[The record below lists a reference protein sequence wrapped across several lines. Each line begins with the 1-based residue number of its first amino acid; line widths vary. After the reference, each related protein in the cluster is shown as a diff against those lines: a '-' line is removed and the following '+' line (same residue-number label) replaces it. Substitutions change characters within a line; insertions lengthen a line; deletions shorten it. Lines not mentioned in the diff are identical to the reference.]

1 MAFGDNRGSQGSL
14 AEINIT
20 PLVDVM
26 LVLLIIF
33 MVTAPFLQSGIDV
46 DLPEAQSTS
55 SPPTGKDDKI
65 ITIDKSGQIFLTGDQ
80 TSSYSIETLGPKL
93 NTLFENQPNKTVYLK
108 ADKNV
113 PYGAVVQVMAVC
125 KQVGIE
131 RIGMITQPEEPKGN
145 GG

>member
-1 MAFGDNRGSQGSL
+1 MAFISDNKPSQGTM

-46 DLPEAQSTS
+46 DLPEAQTS
-55 SPPTGKDDKI
+55 AAPSGKDDKV
-65 ITIDKSGQIFLTGDQ
+65 ITINRGGQIFLSGDDA
-80 TSSYSIETLGPKL
+80 TAFTVDSLGSKL
-93 NTLFENQPNKTVYLK
+93 AALFPEGSNKTVYLK

-125 KQVGIE
+125 KSAGIE
-131 RIGMITQPEEPKGN
+131 RIGMITQPEETRE

>member
-1 MAFGDNRGSQGSL
+1 MAFISDNKPSQGTM

-46 DLPEAQSTS
+46 DLPEAQTS
-55 SPPTGKDDKI
+55 AAPSGKDDKV
-65 ITIDKSGQIFLTGDQ
+65 ITINRGGQIFLSGDDA
-80 TSSYSIETLGPKL
+80 TAFTVDNLGGKL
-93 NTLFENQPNKTVYLK
+93 TALFPEGSNKTVYLK

-125 KQVGIE
+125 KSAGIE
-131 RIGMITQPEEPKGN
+131 RIGMITQPEETRE